1 MNNQNQQNLIEAY
14 FENYRRLIEG
24 KSQDDTI
31 WILDLV
37 DKLIHDE
44 PDKALEFIVNL
55 IDMSKDTAMLAF
67 VAAGPLE
74 ELLVYNGTAVIEKLK
89 IVADTSDNIQ
99 LALSGVWLDEEED
112 EIYSAWYDLMK
123 RYGFTGENPRQTL

>member
-55 IDMSKDTAMLAF
+55 INMSKDTAMLAF

-74 ELLVYNGTAVIEKLK
+74 ELLVYYGTAVIEKLK

>member
-55 IDMSKDTAMLAF
+55 INMSKDTAMLAF